1 MLEPVLRAPGGAMW
15 GQMKLNAIRASED
28 PQGGVRLAVERLKKL
43 KAEVPGLEIHLVGHS
58 AGSIVLGSML
68 KQMSA
73 AGLKAASTRLFAPAC
88 TTRFA
93 LDHYVP
99 AVQKG
104 VLPAEHF
111 HIHTL
116 SDKNELD
123 DTVGPYRKSL
133 LYLVS
138 RSFEDV
144 HKMPLL
150 GMARNFDPATTQPD
164 AADDSWARDRVADVR
179 RWQDFW
185 RGLPHGGANLHLL
198 DARSISNGS
207 GSEPST
213 HGCFDNSVELVG
225 QALGY
230 IVNPAKPVPV
240 KVERLDY

>member
-1 MLEPVLRAPGGAMW
+1 MV
-15 GQMKLNAIRASED
+15 D
-28 PQGGVRLAVERLKKL
+28 RLKKL
-43 KAEVPGLEIHLVGHS
+43 RAEVPGLEIHLVGHS

-68 KQMSA
+68 RQMSA
-73 AGLKAASTRLFAPAC
+73 AGLQAASARLFAPAC
-88 TTRFA
+88 TTQFA
-93 LDHYVP
+93 LDHYLP

-123 DTVGPYRKSL
+123 DSVGPYRKSL

-150 GMARNFDPATTQPD
+150 GMAKNFEAATVQPD
-164 AADDSWARDRVADVR
+164 AADDTWARDRVPEVR
-179 RWQDFW
+179 RWQAFW
-185 RGLPHGGANLHLL
+185 QGLPHGGANLHLL
-198 DARSISNGS
+198 EARNVANGA
-207 GSEPST
+207 GTERAT
-213 HGCFDNSVELVG
+213 HGCFDNAIELIG
-225 QALGY
+225 LALGY
-230 IVNPAKPVPV
+230 IVNPTKPAPV